1 MCNAMQCKQPP
12 SMQEPYKIGDT
23 FFGYFQPKST
33 PWKKYRKSNCGQRY
47 PYSFIHTIS
56 NGFYLFNIY
65 PSSLL
70 SHVREICF
78 IFTSFVLFL
87 CYSHK
92 YGCKP
97 AGKIIL
103 NFKLIVRFI
112 IKTFIFAII
121 LDCSQICWYVYIN
134 RLNRLDVISGG
145 FIFFRV

>member
-1 MCNAMQCKQPP
+1 MQCNANNRHRCKNHIKLATRSLATFSQNPP
-12 SMQEPYKIGDT
+12 LEKMIVNQIADSDIHTVLSIRFPMDFIFLT
-23 FFGYFQPKST
+23 
-33 PWKKYRKSNCGQRY
+33 
-47 PYSFIHTIS
+47 FIHPVSYHTCVK
-56 NGFYLFNIY
+56 FA
-65 PSSLL
+65 
-70 SHVREICF
+70 
-78 IFTSFVLFL
+78 LFL
-87 CYSHK
+87 HRLFFFIRYSHK

-121 LDCSQICWYVYIN
+121 LDCSQICWCVYIN